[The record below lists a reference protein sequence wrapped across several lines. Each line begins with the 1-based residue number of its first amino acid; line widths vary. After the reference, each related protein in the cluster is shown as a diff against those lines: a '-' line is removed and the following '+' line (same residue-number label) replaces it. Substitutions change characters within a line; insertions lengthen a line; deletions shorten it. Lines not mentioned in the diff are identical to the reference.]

1 MTKRRTRQK
10 WSKVPVVAMG
20 YMVVKRSRNGRSFFW
35 MLTLVTAFA
44 PLTVMSMSAYAQ
56 SDAETGRVQI
66 TFVKARGEGNGN
78 LFFEGQK
85 YGLSINGIKI
95 GGFRITRID
104 LVGTALN
111 LRSASDIIG
120 TYTAAD
126 AKGATVGYARM
137 AQLENQKGVVLEI
150 RGVSLNRRFTLNLSG
165 MNIKNLGWQPSP
177 E

>member
-1 MTKRRTRQK
+1 
-10 WSKVPVVAMG
+10 
-20 YMVVKRSRNGRSFFW
+20 MVVKRSRNGRSFFW
-35 MLTLVTAFA
+35 ILQFVTAFA
-44 PLTVMSMSAYAQ
+44 ALTVMSTTALAQ
-56 SDAETGRVQI
+56 SDADPGRVQI
-66 TFVKARGEGNGN
+66 TFAKAGGEGNGN

-95 GGFRITRID
+95 SGFRITRID

-126 AKGATVGYARM
+126 AKGATAAG
-137 AQLENQKGVVLEI
+137 KGVVLEV
-150 RGVSLNRRFTLNLSG
+150 RGVNLNRRFTLNLSG
-165 MNIKNLGWQPSP
+165 MNIKNLGWQPPP

>member
-1 MTKRRTRQK
+1 MLHNEMQDP
-10 WSKVPVVAMG
+10 KVPIVAKG

-35 MLTLVTAFA
+35 ILQFVTAFA
-44 PLTVMSMSAYAQ
+44 ALTVMSTTALAQ
-56 SDAETGRVQI
+56 SDADPGRVQI
-66 TFVKARGEGNGN
+66 TFVKAGGEGNGN

-137 AQLENQKGVVLEI
+137 AQLENQKGEV
-150 RGVSLNRRFTLNLSG
+150 RGVNLNRRFTLNLSG
-165 MNIKNLGWQPSP
+165 MNIKNLGWQPPP

>member
-10 WSKVPVVAMG
+10 WSKVPIVAKG
-20 YMVVKRSRNGRSFFW
+20 YMVAKRSRTGRSFFW
-35 MLTLVTAFA
+35 MLKLVTAFA
-44 PLTVMSMSAYAQ
+44 ALTVMSMSALAQ

-66 TFVKARGEGNGN
+66 TFVKAGGEGNGN

-95 GGFRITRID
+95 SGFRITRID

-120 TYTAAD
+120 TYAAAD
-126 AKGATVGYARM
+126 AKGATVGYTRM
-137 AQLENQKGVVLEI
+137 AQLENQKGVVLEV
-150 RGVSLNRRFTLNLSG
+150 RGVNLNRRFTLNLSG
-165 MNIKNLGWQPSP
+165 MNIKNLGWQLPP